1 MAKLKFFNSI
11 GYLIILSLATLAI
24 WYYGLEHIGI
34 PVFTLISALL
44 LIFNKNGMPVVP
56 FFLNMLFM
64 ISQTEWS
71 LKLIPDYLYIV
82 PVVLIVC
89 FIIHIIRFKPKFF
102 SGMLKWPLLLL
113 LAAMFLSM
121 INAELIDFNYL
132 FYCLIGLFYLLT
144 YFFFRSSLQG
154 DNLKFLIKLFAITGI
169 MISVQVLIFYL
180 RVEDLDLA
188 LASKNLDLGW
198 GISNFVA
205 TYLIVFISALFYFI
219 KKYKL
224 HIFWVLVAAFEIIM
238 LFLTLSRGG
247 VLAFFFTFIF
257 LIIYLFHGYEH
268 KVRMAINIIV
278 ALGLIGLI
286 VYLRFEYFMIVWDRL
301 FADFFA
307 DNGRFDLWIEAF
319 EKFKAYPL
327 LGAGLFARVTDD
339 YFGFYHNTIIH
350 TAATLGI
357 LGVVSLGWQ
366 FIQILRIFLKKL
378 NVEKAILLIAL
389 IGANIHGM
397 VDNVYYMPQFMIIF
411 FIIIASVENHN
422 EDLLEEKLV

>member
-11 GYLIILSLATLAI
+11 GYLTILSSATLAI
-24 WYYGLEHIGI
+24 WYFGLEHIGI
-34 PVFTLISALL
+34 PVFTLISAFILV
-44 LIFNKNGMPVVP
+44 FNKNGMPVIP

-64 ISQTEWS
+64 VSQTEWS
-71 LKLIPDYLYIV
+71 LGLIPDYLYIV
-82 PVVLIVC
+82 PVVLIIF
-89 FIIHIIRFKPKFF
+89 FIIHLIRFKPKFF
-102 SGMLKWPLLLL
+102 DGMMKWPLLLL
-113 LAAMFLSM
+113 FAAMLLSM

-132 FYCLIGLFYLLT
+132 FYCLIGLFYLFS
-144 YFFFRSSLQG
+144 YFFFKSTLKG
-154 DNLKFLIKLFAITGI
+154 DNLKFLIKLFAVTGI
-169 MISVQVLIFYL
+169 MISIQVLIFYL
-180 RVEDLDLA
+180 RVEDIDVA
-188 LASKNLDLGW
+188 LARKNLDLGW

-224 HIFWVLVAAFEIIM
+224 HIFWVMVATFEIIM

-257 LIIYLFHGYEH
+257 LIIYLYHGYEH
-268 KVRMAINIIV
+268 KVRMSINII
-278 ALGLIGLI
+278 AAMAIIGLI
-286 VYLRFEYFMIVWDRL
+286 VYFRFDYFMIVWDRL
-301 FADFFA
+301 FADFFG

-319 EKFKAYPL
+319 DKFKSYPL
-327 LGAGLFARVTDD
+327 LGAGLFARVTGD

-350 TAATLGI
+350 TAATLGTI
-357 LGVVSLGWQ
+357 GVISLLWQ
-366 FIQILRIFLKKL
+366 FIQVLKIFFKKM
-378 NVEKAILLIAL
+378 NIEKAVLLIAI

-422 EDLLEEKLV
+422 EYVLEAKML